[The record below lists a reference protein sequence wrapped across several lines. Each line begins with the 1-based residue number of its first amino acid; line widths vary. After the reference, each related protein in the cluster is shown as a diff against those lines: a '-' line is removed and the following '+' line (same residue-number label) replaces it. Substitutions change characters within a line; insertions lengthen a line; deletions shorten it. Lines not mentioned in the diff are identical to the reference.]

1 MPGKTI
7 SAYTNE
13 ETARLVE
20 HLAKV
25 EQRKPSQIA
34 AAALALYAR
43 LPGEAH
49 STLRSLEMLGDA
61 GEYDRMLRE
70 VTRAILEVGYH
81 SSVRRMMPRL
91 KQVYGTSLQT
101 EDDIMAEAVRLT
113 SRKVRKPNSARS
125 RSETADAQQDAPQP
139 RRRAR

>member
-7 SAYTNE
+7 SAYTDE

-49 STLRSLEMLGDA
+49 STLRSIETMGDA

-81 SSVRRMMPRL
+81 SAVRRLKPRL
-91 KQVYGTSLQT
+91 QQVYGNSLQT
-101 EDDIMAEAVRLT
+101 EDDILAEAVRLT
-113 SRKVRKPNSARS
+113 SSS
-125 RSETADAQQDAPQP
+125 RRQSPASSDSPAGEMPQR